1 MICEKNIL
9 QIRLDFEGKKKFL
22 QGGGRV
28 AVFVRDNISSL
39 QCAAKNL
46 DICVFPYILL

>member
-9 QIRLDFEGKKKFL
+9 QITLDFEGKKFL

-28 AVFVRDNISSL
+28 AVFVRDNISL
-39 QCAAKNL
+39 QCAGKNL